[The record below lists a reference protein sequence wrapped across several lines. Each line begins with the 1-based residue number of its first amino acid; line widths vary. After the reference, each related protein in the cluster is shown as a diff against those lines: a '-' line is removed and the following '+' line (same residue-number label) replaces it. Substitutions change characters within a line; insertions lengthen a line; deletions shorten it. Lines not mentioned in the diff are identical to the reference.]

1 MDIKNNPL
9 QVDMNMFMKSNG
21 ELKNLRHFMSLVERH
36 VQYIRDE
43 MQKELSNRT
52 IIVSQSA
59 QQNAQGLGYL
69 ANAQQFVACQQSPQF
84 YERCPTCQ
92 GATYIV
98 CPNCPQDSGQY
109 VPCPQC

>member
-9 QVDMNMFMKSNG
+9 QVDMNMFMKSNR

-59 QQNAQGLGYL
+59 QQNAQDLGYI
-69 ANAQQFVACQQSPQF
+69 ANAQQFVASPQSP
-84 YERCPTCQ
+84 
-92 GATYIV
+92 
-98 CPNCPQDSGQY
+98 
-109 VPCPQC
+109 